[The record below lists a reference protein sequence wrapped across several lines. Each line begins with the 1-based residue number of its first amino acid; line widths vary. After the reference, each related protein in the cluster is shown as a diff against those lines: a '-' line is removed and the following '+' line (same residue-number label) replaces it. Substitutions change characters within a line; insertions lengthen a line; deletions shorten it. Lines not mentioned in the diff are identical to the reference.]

1 MPSFFARAAALALVA
16 AASACGSIIQV
27 PDQGVVVLGCN
38 VPSYCFIDSAACS
51 CNRADAQPKGKCTTP
66 VVCKNEIDL
75 STCTCPSTI
84 KVPIADVDMAGN
96 FDLAPPPAMMSVG
109 TQCIEVAQECVGRG
123 VFCGGTGA
131 RCLAAGSTCSMSGGD
146 PPQLVPTGSTGPALE
161 PHCQFTDD
169 VCCPNVDAGA

>member
-1 MPSFFARAAALALVA
+1 MPSLLARAAAVALVA

-38 VPSYCFIDSAACS
+38 VPAYCFIDAAYCS

-66 VVCKNEIDL
+66 VVCKDEIDL
-75 STCTCPSTI
+75 STCTCPATI
-84 KVPIADVDMAGN
+84 NIPAVNADMSGAN
-96 FDLAPPPAMMSVG
+96 PDLGPAMMAVA

-123 VFCGGTGA
+123 VFCGGSGA
-131 RCLAAGSTCSMSGGD
+131 RCLAAGSSCSMSGGD

-161 PHCQFTDD
+161 PRCQFTDD
-169 VCCPNVDAGA
+169 VCCGSSDGGV